1 MCDFLYYFVI
11 DIIVNVDIIIIM
23 KVIVDMY
30 FFVIRVMWIFLC
42 FVFVYGYI
50 VILYY
55 VDLGK
60 NMFLLLLF
68 FSFLIVLI

>member
-50 VILYY
+50 DILYY

-60 NMFLLLLF
+60 KMVLLLLF
-68 FSFLIVLI
+68 FSFVIVLI

>member
-50 VILYY
+50 DILYY

-60 NMFLLLLF
+60 KKCFYNHYFLVFLLF
-68 FSFLIVLI
+68 